1 MRTIKDIIEE
11 FENFKKI
18 MLEKLQAQTDFWNES
33 TELIENINNDIQKIN
48 TKVNELDA
56 TISSKLEKIQ
66 EVPLIAAK
74 SAVIS
79 YVVVFVVA
87 FVLGAILF

>member
-18 MLEKLQAQTDFWNES
+18 IIEKLQAQTDFWKES

-56 TISSKLEKIQ
+56 TISSKLAKIQ
-66 EVPLIAAK
+66 EVPLIATK
-74 SAVIS
+74 SVVIS
-79 YVVVFVVA
+79 YIVVFVVA